1 MLLEVGFHVAYKR
14 TRNEFAPLRKTAGV
28 TRSYRIFMR
37 L

>member
-1 MLLEVGFHVAYKR
+1 MLLEAVFNAAYKH
-14 TRNEFAPLRKTAGV
+14 TRYEFAPLRKTAGV